1 MVFFQTEEIG
11 MASIQKNLFF
21 YISSCEEEAK
31 IDRPAKQAFWQ
42 SHPGPT
48 ELVHEHEHLAS
59 TVLSLAQQN

>member
-1 MVFFQTEEIG
+1 MLW
-11 MASIQKNLFF
+11 LFF

-42 SHPGPT
+42 SQPGPT